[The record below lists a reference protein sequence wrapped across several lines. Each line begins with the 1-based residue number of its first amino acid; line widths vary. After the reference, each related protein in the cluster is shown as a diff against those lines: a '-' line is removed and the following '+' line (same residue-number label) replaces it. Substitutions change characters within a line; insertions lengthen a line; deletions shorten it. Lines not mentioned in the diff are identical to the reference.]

1 MHNPLMSKPQV
12 IIPLERIASRIY
24 LIRGQKVML
33 DTDLADLYRVTTG
46 NLNLAV
52 RRNGKRFPYDFVF
65 QLTIEEHESLLLQ
78 TARPKTRGGRR
89 TTPYVFTEQGV
100 AMLSSVLRSARAAE
114 MNVLIMRTFLK
125 LREILATNAELAR
138 RVDLL
143 DRKVGILHETFL
155 RFMQPDLPKKN
166 PIGFVPSED

>member
-1 MHNPLMSKPQV
+1 MNLCSCKPQD
-12 IIPLERIASRIY
+12 
-24 LIRGQKVML
+24 Q
-33 DTDLADLYRVTTG
+33 
-46 NLNLAV
+46 
-52 RRNGKRFPYDFVF
+52 
-65 QLTIEEHESLLLQ
+65 
-78 TARPKTRGGRR
+78 KTRGGRR

-114 MNVLIMRTFLK
+114 MNVLIMRTFVK

-143 DRKVGILHETFL
+143 DRKFGILYETFQM
-155 RFMQPDLPKKN
+155 FMQPDPPKKN